1 VPNTGDFRTPLNRP
15 ITDREAALILWLL
28 KHGEAGAERYIPQI
42 DRLVVV
48 SKCTCGCPTIDLALE
63 NEPCTSTRHGLISD
77 HVAIVEGHY
86 VGVMLFATEKQLCML
101 EAYALPFAD
110 EPFEF
115 PEIDALFPWK
125 ELRNHPIPPD
135 SDRPRA

>member
-1 VPNTGDFRTPLNRP
+1 M
-15 ITDREAALILWLL
+15 
-28 KHGEAGAERYIPQI
+28 
-42 DRLVVV
+42 
-48 SKCTCGCPTIDLALE
+48 
-63 NEPCTSTRHGLISD
+63 ISD